1 MNILKILVL
10 YDVSQHNIQTPAG
23 RQAEGTR
30 VDDDDSFCREKE
42 RENYASSNN
51 NGVGVGLEHSGG

>member
-1 MNILKILVL
+1 MLVNIIYKLP
-10 YDVSQHNIQTPAG
+10 QAG
-23 RQAEGTR
+23 RQAGRHAEGTR

>member
-1 MNILKILVL
+1 MLVNIMYKLPQIGR
-10 YDVSQHNIQTPAG
+10 QAG
-23 RQAEGTR
+23 RQADTR
-30 VDDDDSFCREKE
+30 ADDDDSFCREKE

>member
-1 MNILKILVL
+1 MLVNIIYKLP
-10 YDVSQHNIQTPAG
+10 QAG
-23 RQAEGTR
+23 RQKGTR
-30 VDDDDSFCREKE
+30 VDDDDSFCCEKERE

>member
-1 MNILKILVL
+1 MLVKL
-10 YDVSQHNIQTPAG
+10 NYIIRFKRQHKQTPAG
-23 RQAEGTR
+23 RQTGTR